1 MKYIIKAYNILEL
14 GQRTNQEDSIFPA
27 LGEVRDSDRLF
38 ILCDGMGGH
47 ESGEVASSTVCGAMS
62 RYILQNCPDPE
73 GEFSDETFGRALA
86 FALDELDKKDTGA
99 KKKMGTTMTFLK
111 LHDKGCTIAHIGDS
125 RVYHIRPGQTLQET
139 RILHQTGDHSLVNDL
154 VKLGEITAEEAKY
167 SKQKNVITR
176 AMQPCMERRPRA
188 DIYHTH
194 DIKAGDYF
202 FMCSDGILEDWDDDN
217 VKYTFCNKGGR
228 NDNEK
233 IEMLVKATSMHK
245 DNHSA
250 IIIHVMKVI
259 DPLPVQKPQPVPY
272 MAEIEDDKP
281 VPKRIPTWKKL
292 IAGFAIGIAIGGLI
306 AYVVPKILS
315 KNNEEISQTEGNNR
329 QPKNYTDHGTDQDN
343 PSNCGKIGKLDTLI
357 KFLSDNTFQKV
368 NKVNY
373 DDFKNKY
380 QRANEKFN
388 TLKRR
393 DITGNNK
400 EKLKEAKQKLEEAK
414 QKLKEFEDSIKNL
427 ANNVANSFNNIKSYQ
442 DTIKQDEIDS
452 AKSKIGRAASL
463 FNEYKNKAPESL
475 FDKYNTNIDSNILKQ
490 AREKLENNSSKRITG
505 ENIQNSAKKQNT

>member
-73 GEFSDETFGRALA
+73 GEFSDEMFGRSLA

-99 KKKMGTTMTFLK
+99 QKKMGTTMTFLK
-111 LHDKGCTIAHIGDS
+111 LHNKGCTIAHIGDS
-125 RVYHIRPGQTLQET
+125 RVYHIRPGQTPQET
-139 RILHQTGDHSLVNDL
+139 RILHQTSDHSLVNDL

-176 AMQPCMERRPRA
+176 AMQPCMERRPKA

-228 NDNEK
+228 SDNEK

-259 DPLPVQKPQPVPY
+259 DPLPMQKPQPVPY
-272 MAEIEDDKP
+272 MAEIEDDRP
-281 VPKRIPTWKKL
+281 VLQKLPIWKKL
-292 IAGFAIGIAIGGLI
+292 LAGFAVGIAIGGLI
-306 AYVVPKILS
+306 AYVVLKF
-315 KNNEEISQTEGNNR
+315 R
-329 QPKNYTDHGTDQDN
+329 QKPT
-343 PSNCGKIGKLDTLI
+343 I
-357 KFLSDNTFQKV
+357 TFM
-368 NKVNY
+368 
-373 DDFKNKY
+373 
-380 QRANEKFN
+380 
-388 TLKRR
+388 
-393 DITGNNK
+393 
-400 EKLKEAKQKLEEAK
+400 AK
-414 QKLKEFEDSIKNL
+414 
-427 ANNVANSFNNIKSYQ
+427 
-442 DTIKQDEIDS
+442 
-452 AKSKIGRAASL
+452 
-463 FNEYKNKAPESL
+463 
-475 FDKYNTNIDSNILKQ
+475 
-490 AREKLENNSSKRITG
+490 G
-505 ENIQNSAKKQNT
+505 ENGQFEPIGIFKDTVGARIDIVVS